1 MKAAIAQLQISL
13 ETLEHNEPINRAE
26 GNEGQAD
33 LESTNAADIRQALAI
48 LSAAQ
53 NGPIWPQ
60 PAA

>member
-13 ETLEHNEPINRAE
+13 ETLENNEPINRAE
-26 GNEGQAD
+26 GNEEQAD
-33 LESTNAADIRQALAI
+33 LESRNAADIRQALAI
-48 LSAAQ
+48 LNAAQ